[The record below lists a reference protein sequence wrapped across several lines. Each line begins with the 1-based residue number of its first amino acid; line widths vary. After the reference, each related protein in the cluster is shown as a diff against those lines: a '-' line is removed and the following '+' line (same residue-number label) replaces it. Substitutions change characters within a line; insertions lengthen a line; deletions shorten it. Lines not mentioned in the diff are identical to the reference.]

1 MKQVDLL
8 YSGKAKSVY
17 RTDDPGVYIMKFR
30 DDITAFD
37 GGKKDTLGGKGRY
50 NAEVSSFLFRYLEE
64 NGIKTHYLSSV
75 DPTAIAVRS
84 LTMIPLEVI
93 VRNVAAGSIVRNYPF
108 REGEVLDPAVIV
120 IDYKSDAHHD
130 PMLND
135 DLIYALGLA
144 TPEELDQIKAMA
156 LAVNIVLSEYL
167 AARGIT
173 LVDFKLEFGKTD
185 GEIVVGDEISM
196 DSMRLWDKETGASL
210 DKDVY
215 RFNKGDVMETYAGVA
230 KRILSPP
237 GEESA

>member
-8 YSGKAKSVY
+8 YTGKAKSVY

-37 GGKKDTLGGKGRY
+37 GEKKDTLGGKGRY

-64 NGIKTHYLSSV
+64 NGVRTHYLESIE
-75 DPTAIAVRS
+75 PATLAVRA

-108 REGEVLDPAVIV
+108 REGEPLDPPVIV
-120 IDYKSDAHHD
+120 IDYKSDTHHD

-135 DLIYALGLA
+135 DLIYALKLVA
-144 TPEELDQIKAMA
+144 PEELDQIKAEA
-156 LAVNIVLSEYL
+156 LAINEILREYL
-167 AARGIT
+167 DARGIT
-173 LVDFKLEFGKTD
+173 LVDFKLEFGRYNE
-185 GEIVVGDEISM
+185 EIFVGDEISM
-196 DSMRLWDKETGASL
+196 DSMRLWDKQTGTSL

-237 GEESA
+237 RGESA